1 MTNVFRAARAGLL
14 TAVGALVLA
23 APAHAIDEKEFK
35 VVGTWG
41 NLQQWK
47 DHESRLWNKVIP
59 EASGGKLTANAK
71 PYTELGLKG
80 FEVMRLLKVGA
91 YDAVHGLTSY
101 TSQDSPPLEG
111 LDLSGV
117 IQDMD
122 TYQQAAQ
129 AYRKIIARELNDKY
143 NAKLLMLY
151 TFPSQQIWCKITD
164 GKAQLTDLKGKK
176 IRAYSTTQ
184 SDFIEGLGA
193 SAVTLA
199 FAEVVP
205 ALQRGVAD
213 CGVTGTLPAYNAKWW
228 QVVTH
233 NIRVRLGY
241 AATFLAF
248 NNNSWNALSDDT
260 RKLIEEKAAEVEKD
274 MWEAV
279 KKEDEL
285 GMQCN
290 AKGPCPY
297 GDPGGM
303 TPVELNDA
311 DKSLLKTIVNDF
323 VVARFAK
330 RCGAACAKEW
340 NATVGKVAGAT
351 APE

>member
-1 MTNVFRAARAGLL
+1 
-14 TAVGALVLA
+14 
-23 APAHAIDEKEFK
+23 
-35 VVGTWG
+35 
-41 NLQQWK
+41 
-47 DHESRLWNKVIP
+47 
-59 EASGGKLTANAK
+59 
-71 PYTELGLKG
+71 
-80 FEVMRLLKVGA
+80 
-91 YDAVHGLTSY
+91 
-101 TSQDSPPLEG
+101 
-111 LDLSGV
+111 
-117 IQDMD
+117 
-122 TYQQAAQ
+122 
-129 AYRKIIARELNDKY
+129 
-143 NAKLLMLY
+143 MLY

-164 GKAQLTDLKGKK
+164 GKTELGDLKGKK

-248 NNNSWNALSDDT
+248 NKDSWNALSEDT
-260 RKLIEEKAAEVEKD
+260 RKLIQDKASEVEKE

-279 KKEDEL
+279 RKEDND
-285 GMQCN
+285 GMACN

-303 TPVELNDA
+303 TPVELTDA
-311 DKSLLKTIVNDF
+311 GKTLLKKIVDEY

-330 RCGAACAKEW
+330 RCGSACAKEW
-340 NATVGKVAGAT
+340 NETIGKVVGAK